1 MAKDAE
7 IEQVL
12 SLPKEKW
19 QRKKLRLPHSQKRE
33 VEKPQKRRSREPTLL
48 KDYRRFCQSESDVYG
63 SETEIRGSECKIH
76 GSETEIRGSECKIH
90 GSECGNRHIR
100 SHDPLFGSEKS
111 PPLKWNFYRLKFR
124 KWEGQLKGDFSRQ
137 IPVTPIKSNQQ
148 ECFLNR
154 RPKGKAKVRDRSS

>member
-1 MAKDAE
+1 MTKDAE

-12 SLPKEKW
+12 SLPNEEW

-33 VEKPQKRRSREPTLL
+33 TEKHQKRRSREPTLL
-48 KDYRRFCQSESDVYG
+48 KDYRRFCQSESDVHG

-76 GSETEIRGSECKIH
+76 GSECKIH

-111 PPLKWNFYRLKFR
+111 PPLKWNFR
-124 KWEGQLKGDFSRQ
+124 G
-137 IPVTPIKSNQQ
+137 V
-148 ECFLNR
+148 
-154 RPKGKAKVRDRSS
+154 

>member
-12 SLPKEKW
+12 SLPNEEW
-19 QRKKLRLPHSQKRE
+19 QRKKQRLPHSQKKE

-48 KDYRRFCQSESDVYG
+48 KDYRRFCQSESDV
-63 SETEIRGSECKIH
+63 H

-100 SHDPLFGSEKS
+100 SHDPLSRSEKS
-111 PPLKWNFYRLKFR
+111 LPLKGNFRGVWANTQRGKYAAQWNISWTLLKCR
-124 KWEGQLKGDFSRQ
+124 KWFMYGLRASAPSERAASMSFFPFR
-137 IPVTPIKSNQQ
+137 
-148 ECFLNR
+148 
-154 RPKGKAKVRDRSS
+154 

>member
-1 MAKDAE
+1 MKQNIIAKAVGSQRIVLVVGLEGVPVVVEQVKDIINAE

-12 SLPKEKW
+12 SLSKEKW

-48 KDYRRFCQSESDVYG
+48 KDYRRFCQSESDV
-63 SETEIRGSECKIH
+63 H

-100 SHDPLFGSEKS
+100 SHNPLFRSEKS
-111 PPLKWNFYRLKFR
+111 LPLKGNFR
-124 KWEGQLKGDFSRQ
+124 G
-137 IPVTPIKSNQQ
+137 V
-148 ECFLNR
+148 
-154 RPKGKAKVRDRSS
+154 

>member
-1 MAKDAE
+1 MTKDTE

-33 VEKPQKRRSREPTLL
+33 AEKPQKRRSREPTLL
-48 KDYRRFCQSESDVYG
+48 KDYRRFCQSESNVHVSETEISG
-63 SETEIRGSECKIH
+63 SETEIS
-76 GSETEIRGSECKIH
+76 GSECKIH

-100 SHDPLFGSEKS
+100 SHDPLFRSEKS
-111 PPLKWNFYRLKFR
+111 LPLKGNFYRLKFR

-154 RPKGKAKVRDRSS
+154 WPKGKAKVRDRSS